1 MTWNCHNDRRLVQ
14 NWTQT
19 QKPKAEMAECLT
31 MFIKL
36 AQVRFNST
44 GHRET
49 WNETIMWREWCGAE
63 VVGLE
68 RGMGLGETTGR

>member
-1 MTWNCHNDRRLVQ
+1 
-14 NWTQT
+14 
-19 QKPKAEMAECLT
+19 MAECLT

-49 WNETIMWREWCGAE
+49 WNETMMWREWCGAE